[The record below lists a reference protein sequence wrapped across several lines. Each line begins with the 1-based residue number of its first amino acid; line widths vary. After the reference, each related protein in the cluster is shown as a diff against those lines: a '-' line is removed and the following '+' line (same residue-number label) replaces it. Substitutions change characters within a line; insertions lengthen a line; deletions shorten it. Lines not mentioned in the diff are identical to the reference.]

1 MGDRHFLAFD
11 LGAESGRAFAAVLG
25 DGRLGFEEILRFP
38 NAPVEV
44 EGTIYWDVPY
54 LYENLLRGMREYR
67 RLHGP
72 TVDGIGID
80 TWAVDFGLL
89 GREGQLID
97 NPVAYRD
104 ARTRGMAAE
113 AAKRMPLD
121 VLYSHAGIM
130 PLEIYTVFQMLALRL
145 SESPLLEAAETF
157 LMMPDLLA
165 NLLCGVQVCERTNAI
180 TTSLYDPHAGQ
191 WSDEVFD
198 ALDLPRGIMPELVDP
213 GAVLC
218 EVTDEI
224 KAVTGLEQAPVI
236 APCTHDTGSAVAAV
250 PARGDDWAFL
260 SSGTWSIVGMLTDR
274 PITTRA
280 AYDAGLCNE
289 STLGGFF
296 LCRNITG
303 LWLLQQARACSER
316 EGRAC
321 SYAELVKMADEAP
334 AGGPVVHPDDPAFLA
349 PEDMV
354 GAIGK
359 FCERTEQNPPEDIAG
374 VARCILESLALSHRR
389 AVETIAEVVG
399 RRPRVLHIVGG
410 GSRNA
415 VLCQMTANA
424 TGLPVVAGPNEA
436 TVIGNV
442 LLQAYARGYLSS
454 EEEIREV
461 VRNSTELV
469 EYEPRPGGV
478 WDERY
483 GLYLRVLE
491 EGKA

>member
-25 DGRLGFEEILRFP
+25 DGRLGFEDILRFP

-80 TWAVDFGLL
+80 TWAVDFGLF
-89 GREGQLID
+89 GHDGQLIE

-121 VLYSHAGIM
+121 ELYSHAGIM

-191 WSDEVFD
+191 WSDEVFA

-213 GAVLC
+213 GAVLG

-224 KAVTGLEQAPVI
+224 KAVTGLEEAPMI

-280 AYDAGLCNE
+280 AYEAGLCNE
-289 STLGGFF
+289 ATLGGFF

-334 AGGPVVHPDDPAFLA
+334 AGGPVVHPDDAAFLA
-349 PEDMV
+349 PGDMV
-354 GAIGK
+354 GAIGE

-415 VLCQMTANA
+415 VLCQMTADA
-424 TGLPVVAGPNEA
+424 TGLPVVAGPSEA

-442 LLQAYARGYLSS
+442 LVQAYARGYLSS
-454 EEEIREV
+454 AEEIREV
-461 VRNSTELV
+461 VRASTELV

-491 EGKA
+491 EGRA